1 MRDDIRRAFDEMTD
15 APHPA
20 LPSALR
26 ARLAAGVSHGPSPVW
41 RLAAAGAMVAVLAI
55 ALFGGY
61 NLLLSRGGPL
71 APQPAG
77 PTASPGATSSPTPA
91 ASPTGNPSPNA
102 SASVLTAF
110 ACASQSGGDGASKAD
125 VTLVRVGPASGY
137 DRFVIEFDGPVPAF
151 TVTPQDSAAFLQDA
165 TGATLQLLGS
175 SGVKVVVHGASGVD
189 LNGRPTFTGST
200 DLKPGYP
207 VLKEARQTGDF
218 ERVFSWGLGLSQPA
232 CLRVLTL
239 TGPDRLVIDLQSS

>member
-1 MRDDIRRAFDEMTD
+1 MRDEIRRAFDEMTD

-26 ARLAAGVSHGPSPVW
+26 ARLAAGVSRGPSPVW
-41 RLAAAGAMVAVLAI
+41 QFAAAAGMVAVLAV

-61 NLLLSRGGPL
+61 NLLSRGGGPV

-77 PTASPGATSSPTPA
+77 TI
-91 ASPTGNPSPNA
+91 ASPTGATTPSPEASPTPTPSPTA
-102 SASVLTAF
+102 SASPPPAF
-110 ACASQSGGDGASKAD
+110 VCASVSAGDATSMAD
-125 VTLVRVGPASGY
+125 VTLVRVGTASGY

-151 TVTPQDSAAFLQDA
+151 TVTPQDSTAFMQDA

-175 SGVKVVVHGASGVD
+175 SGVKVVIHGASGTD

-239 TGPDRLVIDLQSS
+239 TGPDRLVVDLQAS